1 MDLSMLTLQ
10 FDQNALK
17 DKNRFELQ
25 ITDENEL
32 SGLPESARDAA
43 AMLAKSKDKNG
54 WLFNLSAPSYIPFM
68 RYSDKRDLRE
78 KMYRE
83 YMSVG
88 NKGDE
93 FDNKDIIKKIVNIRL
108 EIAQLM
114 GFKNYAEYAL
124 EHTMAKNS
132 ANVYKLL
139 NQLLEAYKPIA
150 INEYN
155 AVEGFALGTEKEN
168 ITVMPWD
175 WSYYSEKLRDIRFKV
190 NDEMT
195 RL

>member
-1 MDLSMLTLQ
+1 
-10 FDQNALK
+10 
-17 DKNRFELQ
+17 
-25 ITDENEL
+25 
-32 SGLPESARDAA
+32 
-43 AMLAKSKDKNG
+43 
-54 WLFNLSAPSYIPFM
+54 M

-195 RL
+195 RPYFELSNERRIRISYPALRYHL

>member
-1 MDLSMLTLQ
+1 
-10 FDQNALK
+10 
-17 DKNRFELQ
+17 
-25 ITDENEL
+25 
-32 SGLPESARDAA
+32 
-43 AMLAKSKDKNG
+43 
-54 WLFNLSAPSYIPFM
+54 M

-124 EHTMAKNS
+124 ESTQWLKTQRRRIQIIES
-132 ANVYKLL
+132 V
-139 NQLLEAYKPIA
+139 
-150 INEYN
+150 
-155 AVEGFALGTEKEN
+155 
-168 ITVMPWD
+168 
-175 WSYYSEKLRDIRFKV
+175 
-190 NDEMT
+190 T
-195 RL
+195 RSL